1 MKSTI
6 KTLETGKIEGVCDVE
21 KDLWKN
27 AQEKAFK
34 KLASHVTVKGFRPG
48 KAPEAYLRA
57 RVSQS
62 QIFNEAID
70 EVLNNVYGT
79 FLYENKLQPFSRPD
93 LEITKLTKDE
103 LQVKFT
109 VTLFPNVTLGD
120 HKGLT
125 AEKKVEGVTE
135 KEVEEAIT
143 KRLENSADLV
153 VVDRAAKKGDTVVL
167 DFVGEMDG
175 VEFDGGSA
183 KNYEL
188 ELGSNSFV
196 PGFED
201 ALIGVKSGDSKDV
214 NITFPEQYV
223 KELAGK
229 PATFHCTIHE
239 IKEKK
244 IPVLSDEAVK
254 DFGIKDV
261 ETVSAMKDYQK
272 KVLADT
278 KARQADEN
286 YYNALV
292 AQIVK
297 NSSVEIAD
305 SILAQEAATQEENT
319 KKQVESNGLTF
330 EQYLEITGQKEEDL
344 KATLKANAKE
354 NLTQYLVLQEL
365 AHKEGL
371 DVSDAELDTEIAK
384 LADTYKMSVEDVKKA
399 LGNLENYR
407 ESIRTRKI
415 REWILANNGVAEGKA
430 EKKAPAKK
438 AAAPKAEKAD
448 GEAKKPAA
456 KKAPAKK
463 PAAKKAESK

>member
-6 KTLETGKIEGVCDVE
+6 KTLETGKVEGVCDVE
-21 KDLWKN
+21 KELWQN
-27 AQEKAFK
+27 AQEKAFR

-48 KAPEAYLRA
+48 KAPEKYLRE
-57 RVSQS
+57 RVGQS

-70 EVLNNVYGT
+70 EVLNQVYGT
-79 FLYENKLQPFSRPD
+79 FLYENKLQPYSRPGV
-93 LEITKLTKDE
+93 EITKLNKDE

-109 VTLFPNVTLGD
+109 LTLFPKVTLGE
-120 HKGLT
+120 HKGLV

-135 KEVEEAIT
+135 KEVEEAIA

-153 VVDRAAKKGDTVVL
+153 ITDRAAKLGDTVVL

-175 VEFDGGSA
+175 VEFEGGSA

-201 ALIGVKSGDSKDV
+201 ALVGVKSGDSKDV
-214 NITFPEQYV
+214 DITFPEQYV

-244 IPVLSDEAVK
+244 IPLLSDEAVK

-261 ETVSAMKDYQK
+261 ETVEAMKDYQK
-272 KVLADT
+272 KVLAES

-292 AQIVK
+292 EQIVK
-297 NSSVEIAD
+297 GSSVEIAD
-305 SILAQEAATQEENT
+305 SILAEEAATQEENT
-319 KKQVESNGLTF
+319 KKQVEGNGLTF

-344 KATLKANAKE
+344 KATLKENAKA
-354 NLTQYLVLQEL
+354 NLSQYLILQEL

-384 LADTYKMSVEDVKKA
+384 LADTYKMGVEDVKKA
-399 LGNLENYR
+399 LGNVENYR
-407 ESIRTRKI
+407 ESIRSRKV
-415 REWILANNGVAEGKA
+415 REWILANNGVAEAKE
-430 EKKAPAKK
+430 EKKASAKK
-438 AAAPKAEKAD
+438 ETAPKAEKPA
-448 GEAKKPAA
+448 GEGKKTAAKKPAA
-456 KKAPAKK
+456 KK
-463 PAAKKAESK
+463 PAAKKTEDK

>member
-21 KDLWKN
+21 KDLWKS
-27 AQEKAFK
+27 AQKKAFN
-34 KLASHVTVKGFRPG
+34 KLASHVSVKGFRPG
-48 KAPEAYLRA
+48 KAPESYLRA

-70 EVLNNVYGT
+70 SVLGTVYST
-79 FLYENKLQPFSRPD
+79 FVVENKLQPFSRPSVD
-93 LEITKLTKDE
+93 VTKLTEDE

-109 VTLFPNVTLGD
+109 VTLFPDVTLGD
-120 HKGLT
+120 HKGLK

-135 KEVEEAIT
+135 KEVEEAIS
-143 KRLENSADLV
+143 KRLANAADLV
-153 VVDRAAKKGDTVVL
+153 VVDRKAKKGDTVVL
-167 DFVGEMDG
+167 DFTGEMDG
-175 VEFDGGSA
+175 VEFEGGSA

-201 ALIGVKSGDSKDV
+201 ALVGVKSGDSKDV

-229 PATFHCTIHE
+229 PATFHCVIHE

-244 IPVLSDEAVK
+244 VPVLSDEAVK

-272 KVLADT
+272 KTLAEG
-278 KARQADEN
+278 KARQAEEN

-297 NSSVEIAD
+297 NSKVDIAD
-305 SILAQEAATQEENT
+305 SIVEEEAATQEENT

-344 KATLKANAKE
+344 KATLKSNAKAT
-354 NLTQYLVLQEL
+354 LTQYLVLQQL
-365 AHKEGL
+365 AHVEGL
-371 DVSDAELDTEIAK
+371 DVNDAELDTEIAK
-384 LADTYKMSVEDVKKA
+384 LADQYKMSVEDVRKA
-399 LGNLENYR
+399 LGNVENFR
-407 ESIRTRKI
+407 ESIRSRKV
-415 REWILANNGVAEGKA
+415 REWILANNGVSEAKA
-430 EKKAPAKK
+430 EKKETSA
-438 AAAPKAEKAD
+438 KAD
-448 GEAKKPAA
+448 EKPA

-463 PAAKKAESK
+463 PAAKKTSAKKAEDK

>member
-6 KTLETGKIEGVCDVE
+6 KTLETGKIEGVCDVDKE
-21 KDLWKN
+21 LWKS
-27 AQEKAFK
+27 AQKKAFN
-34 KLASHVTVKGFRPG
+34 KLASKVTVKGFRPG

-70 EVLNNVYGT
+70 EVLNTVYGT
-79 FLYENKLQPFSRPD
+79 FVVENKLQPYSRPSLD
-93 LEITKLTKDE
+93 ITKLTADE

-109 VTLFPNVTLGD
+109 VTLFPNVVLGA

-125 AEKKVEGVTE
+125 AEKKVEGVTD
-135 KEVEEAIT
+135 KEVEEAIN
-143 KRLENSADLV
+143 KRLLNSADLV
-153 VVDRAAKKGDTVVL
+153 IVDRAAKKGDTIVL
-167 DFVGEMDG
+167 DFTGEMDG

-201 ALIGVKSGDSKDV
+201 ALVGVKSGDSKDV

-229 PATFHCTIHE
+229 PATFHCVIHE
-239 IKEKK
+239 VKEKK

-261 ETVSAMKDYQK
+261 ETVEAMKDYQK

-278 KARQADEN
+278 KARQADEA

-297 NSSVEIAD
+297 NTTVEIAD
-305 SILAQEAATQEENT
+305 SILDQEAASQEENT
-319 KKQVESNGLTF
+319 KKQIESNGLTF
-330 EQYLEITGQKEEDL
+330 EQYLEITGQKESDL
-344 KATLKANAKE
+344 KATLKANAKD
-354 NLTQYLVLQEL
+354 NLSQYLTLQQL
-365 AHKEGL
+365 AHEEGL

-384 LADTYKMSVEDVKKA
+384 LADQYKMSIEDVKKA
-399 LGNLENYR
+399 LGNIENYR
-407 ESIRTRKI
+407 ESIRSRKV
-415 REWILANNGVAEGKA
+415 REWILANNGVSE
-430 EKKAPAKK
+430 APAKK
-438 AAAPKAEKAD
+438 AEAKKDDSPKAEKKPA
-448 GEAKKPAA
+448 AKKPAA

-463 PAAKKAESK
+463 AEDK